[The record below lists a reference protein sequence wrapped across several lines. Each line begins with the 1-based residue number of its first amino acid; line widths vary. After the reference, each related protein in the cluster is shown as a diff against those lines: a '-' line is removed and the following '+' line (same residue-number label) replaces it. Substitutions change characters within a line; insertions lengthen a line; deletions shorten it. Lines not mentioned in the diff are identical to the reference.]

1 MAEKYLQ
8 MRGSTSNANWA
19 IYPGIYTTNTS
30 TTDAAQYGVILVL
43 ASSAT
48 AGFNGSNWIFQI
60 WYQTNG
66 KIKTRYSINAK
77 DGGSWT
83 TWRDIGTSILSGTT
97 LTVNG

>member
-1 MAEKYLQ
+1 
-8 MRGSTSNANWA
+8 MRGTTENANWA
-19 IYPGIYTTNTS
+19 IYPGIYQTITTTV
-30 TTDAAQYGVILVL
+30 DAAQYGILLVL
-43 ASSAT
+43 ASGID
-48 AGFNGSNWIFQI
+48 GFNGGTWHFQI

-83 TWRDIGTSILSGTT
+83 SWRDIGTSILSGTT